1 MYLEDRRKTITEV
14 EEITN
19 LIYRQSGRKKLSK
32 DRKAKKSKEEPINTL
47 KKEEG
52 RKRP

>member
-1 MYLEDRRKTITEV
+1 MEV
-14 EEITN
+14 EEIAN
-19 LIYRQSGRKKLSK
+19 LIYQQSSWKKPSK

-52 RKRP
+52 RERP